1 MGRLKMLTVEMT
13 EQTRGELLRDIK
25 NIQSDIWYFKK
36 RSIVKLEDCIDDID
50 CRLENFINDLEME
63 LMEYQE

>member
-1 MGRLKMLTVEMT
+1 MLTVEMT